1 MTELDEKCPKVKIQ
15 EVGEKLDN
23 DKDLDLSKMK
33 EAWSETGEIFKS
45 AIDYMANQSE
55 MMSGV
60 MDKSDKT
67 SKELKLTRVVVFGIC
82 TAVVFIDVVSALFK

>member
-1 MTELDEKCPKVKIQ
+1 MPTLNWERMREGVDDYRYLYTLDSLAK
-15 EVGEKLDN
+15 
-23 DKDLDLSKMK
+23 
-33 EAWSETGEIFKS
+33 ETGEIFKS